1 MTKGEVNMQS
11 LFDHIKPFRD
21 QPVDTWHP
29 ENCVDIDIRIDHKG
43 IWHYQGSP
51 ITRHRIAKLFA
62 TVLRKEDRDFF
73 LVTPPV
79 KYRIRVEDAPFNAVE
94 LQHKGEGENLEL
106 FLRTNMDDVVR
117 IDQDHPLSLEPRES
131 SHSDLPYVL
140 VRDGLMARILR
151 PVYYQLAEFLETRS
165 VHGGSDNVELAR
177 LGITSAGQFFDLGA
191 V

>member
-11 LFDHIKPFRD
+11 LFEHIKPFRD
-21 QPVDTWHP
+21 QPVDKWHP
-29 ENCVDIDIRIDHKG
+29 EKCVDIDISIDDRG
-43 IWHYQGSP
+43 VWHYQGSP

-62 TVLRKEDRDFF
+62 TVLRKEGDSFF

-79 KYRIRVEDAPFNAVE
+79 KYRIKVDDAPFNAVE
-94 LQHKGEGENLEL
+94 LQHKGEGVNLEL

-117 IDQDHPLSLEPRES
+117 IDGDHPLSLEPREG
-131 SHSDLPYVL
+131 SHSHLPYVL
-140 VRDGLMARILR
+140 VRDGLTARILR

-165 VHGGSDNVELAR
+165 VKDGADNTQMTRV
-177 LGITSAGQFFDLGA
+177 GIISAGRFFDLGA